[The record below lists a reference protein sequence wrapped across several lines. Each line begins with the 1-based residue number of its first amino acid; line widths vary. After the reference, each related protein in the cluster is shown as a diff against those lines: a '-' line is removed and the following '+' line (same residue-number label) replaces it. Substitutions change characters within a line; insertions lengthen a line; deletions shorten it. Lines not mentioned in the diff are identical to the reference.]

1 MKVHFTASIVSDS
14 VLNVNGRKSRLSSYA
29 ACGRLWYNTPSVEAN
44 REKRRNLW
52 WRLSA
57 AAAALALVL
66 ATLVLAVPLVLLY
79 APLPAIDFDAS
90 PYLGESASKLVAD
103 RRVTTRLKVRR
114 GDDGGL
120 RMEAAG
126 RLLGWPFTAKAGVK
140 FGFVR
145 ADGNFALSLTD
156 TEWRLSGAF
165 AVRSPRH
172 WRFSANVPETRF
184 SSEDDVVGRI
194 LSNIRLSSVSN
205 IACAGSFSLS
215 AHGECTPKLPVA
227 SWSAKAELKDVSAS
241 LTAGDAPMSVENLR
255 VAFGATGIADRTD
268 IMPMFPRADSIE
280 AAGLVLS
287 NVFASVRATERS
299 YLVTEA
305 GADSAGGKLR
315 LYSLFLDP
323 QRLSAGATI
332 YVDGV
337 DAGEVLARVSG
348 FRGEATGRLHGKIP
362 FFLKNGRE
370 LRFRDAYLFSTPGE
384 TGHVRVADPGPI
396 LDNLALGGVPE
407 DTRDNLAKALGNLDY
422 TVLRVVLRRGEESAS
437 SLSLML
443 RGSATCGK
451 TTVPVNLDVTFR
463 GDLDQL
469 VDTGMKFTRR

>member
-1 MKVHFTASIVSDS
+1 MRPIPW
-14 VLNVNGRKSRLSSYA
+14 SRAYYTTFPIHDAEQHA
-29 ACGRLWYNTPSVEAN
+29 AKLWYNTLLVKVN
-44 REKRRNLW
+44 REKRRSPW
-52 WRLSA
+52 RRLSA
-57 AAAALALVL
+57 AVAALAIVLAALVL
-66 ATLVLAVPLVLLY
+66 AMPLALLY
-79 APLPAIDFDAS
+79 APLPALDFDAS
-90 PYLGESASKLVAD
+90 PYLGKSASKLVAD
-103 RRVTTRLKVRR
+103 KRVTARLKVRR
-114 GDDGGL
+114 GDGVGL
-120 RMEAAG
+120 RMDATG
-126 RLLGWPFTAKAGVK
+126 RILGWPFAARAGVR

-145 ADGNFALSLTD
+145 ADGDFALSLTD
-156 TEWRLSGAF
+156 TEWRMSGTF
-165 AVRSPRH
+165 DIRSRKS
-172 WRFSANVPETRF
+172 WRFSANVPETKF

-194 LSNIRLSSVSN
+194 LSNLELSSVSN
-205 IACAGSFSLS
+205 IACTGSFSLS

-227 SWSAKAELKDVSAS
+227 SWSARAELKEVSAS
-241 LTAGDAPMSVENLR
+241 LTAGKAPVSMENLR
-255 VAFGATGIADRTD
+255 VAFGATGIAGRTD

-280 AAGLVLS
+280 AAGVVLS

-305 GADSAGGKLR
+305 GADCAGGELR

-337 DAGEVLARVSG
+337 DAGEVLAHVSG
-348 FRGEATGRLHGKIP
+348 FRGEATGRLHGKMP
-362 FFLKNGRE
+362 FFLKDGRE

-384 TGHVRVADPGPI
+384 TGRVRVADPGPI
-396 LDNLALGGVPE
+396 LDNLAIGGVPK

-422 TVLRVVLRRGEESAS
+422 TVLRVVLRRGDEVGDS

-443 RGSATCGK
+443 RGSATSGK

>member
-1 MKVHFTASIVSDS
+1 M
-14 VLNVNGRKSRLSSYA
+14 
-29 ACGRLWYNTPSVEAN
+29 EAN
-44 REKRRNLW
+44 REKKRSLW
-52 WRLSA
+52 RRLSA
-57 AAAALALVL
+57 AVAVLAIVLAALVL
-66 ATLVLAVPLVLLY
+66 TVPLVLLY

-103 RRVTTRLKVRR
+103 KRVVAKLKVRR
-114 GDDGGL
+114 GDGVGL

-126 RLLGWPFTAKAGVK
+126 RLLGWPFTARAGVK

-165 AVRSPRH
+165 VFRSPRN
-172 WRFSANVPETRF
+172 WSFSAKVPEAKF

-194 LSNIRLSSVSN
+194 LSNLELSSVSN
-205 IACAGSFSLS
+205 IACSGSFSLS
-215 AHGECTPKLPVA
+215 ARGECTPELPVA
-227 SWSAKAELKDVSAS
+227 SWSARAGLKGVSAS
-241 LTAGDAPMSVENLR
+241 LAAGDAPVSVANLR
-255 VAFGATGIADRTD
+255 VVFGATGIADRTEV
-268 IMPMFPRADSIE
+268 MPMFPMADSIE
-280 AAGLVLS
+280 SAGVVLA

-299 YLVTEA
+299 LLVTEA
-305 GADSAGGKLR
+305 GADCAGGELR

-337 DAGEVLARVSG
+337 DAGEVLAHVSG

-362 FFLKNGRE
+362 FFLKDGRE

-384 TGHVRVADPGPI
+384 TGRVHVADPGPI

-422 TVLRVVLRRGEESAS
+422 TVLRVVMRRGEEGAS